1 MTNCP
6 DCGKIIEE
14 AFNYCSHCGGALF
27 FVKRNFIIQRSR
39 KFRNTLE
46 ILDADMNPLFTARYR
61 RYSVS
66 PRFWTDVRANV
77 VNVML
82 RGLAGSFLGEI
93 HPLRPFSEVSLREWR
108 IYDAKDK
115 FKGIVSQRSGAHR
128 WVLSNPEG
136 YLIANI
142 EGDSKRHGFNI
153 VALDTKQ
160 VITSCSAMNAES
172 YKIEILRP
180 EIDPFLIL
188 SYVIICLIRSPF
200 RLRRHS

>member
-6 DCGKIIEE
+6 DCCKIMNE
-14 AFNYCSHCGGALF
+14 AFNYCTHCGAPLF
-27 FVKRNFIIQRSR
+27 FVKKHFIIQRSR
-39 KFRNTLE
+39 KFRSTLE

-66 PRFWTDVRANV
+66 PGFWTDVQANV
-77 VNVML
+77 VSVML
-82 RGLAGSFLGEI
+82 QGLAGSFLGEI
-93 HPLRPFSEVSLREWR
+93 HPLRPFSAISPREWR

-115 FKGIVSQRSGAHR
+115 FKGTVSQRSGAHR
-128 WVLSNPEG
+128 WALSNPEE

-142 EGDSKRHGFNI
+142 EEDSKRRGFNI

-160 VITSCSAMNAES
+160 IITSCSAMNGES

-180 EIDPFLIL
+180 EIDSFLIL

-200 RLRRHS
+200 RL